1 MAEPPRPVFYA
12 RRAYRLRRLA
22 DLSRALPLA
31 GAILLILVPVLWSQ
45 GTGPTTSRAILWLF
59 GVWAVMVGVAAWL
72 AALRIDAAPDLRD
85 GSNAAQPPRP
95 AAKDPAPH

>member
-1 MAEPPRPVFYA
+1 MAEPPRPVFYE

-72 AALRIDAAPDLRD
+72 AALRIDAAPDPSDRS
-85 GSNAAQPPRP
+85 GAVPPAGP
-95 AAKDPAPH
+95 AGTGPAPR